1 MINTAFSILSFIAL
15 ALTGGLNMFFN
26 PATFNPAMHV
36 INSLVLTEWLSAAS
50 ILALYLLTHY
60 MMKKKINLD

>member
-1 MINTAFSILSFIAL
+1 MF
-15 ALTGGLNMFFN
+15 LT

-36 INSLVLTEWLSAAS
+36 INSLVLTEWLSVAS
-50 ILALYLLTHY
+50 ILALYLLTYY